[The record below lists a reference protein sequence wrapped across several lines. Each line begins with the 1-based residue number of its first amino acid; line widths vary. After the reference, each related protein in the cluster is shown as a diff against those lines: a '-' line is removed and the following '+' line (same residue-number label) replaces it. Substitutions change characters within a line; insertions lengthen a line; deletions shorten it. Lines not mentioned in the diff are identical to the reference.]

1 LLLSPRIKQFCS
13 VIRIE
18 QRLAAAAQIS
28 GWKARAASIRVHSW
42 FKTNPNIHPA
52 IIRENPYQSVAKKTS
67 VALHPGTPVRGSP
80 AELRTCAFPFATSH
94 ETNSKQCS
102 EAAQFRQH
110 RSRAGKPELHR
121 FVSIRG
127 SKRTRTKHR
136 QHRSRAGKPQ
146 LHQFV
151 PIRGHSWFK
160 TNPHEAP
167 AAQISGWKA
176 RAASIRAHS
185 WPFVVQKRTR
195 TKHRQHRSRAGKPQL
210 HQFVPIRVHSWFKTT
225 PTGRKKRGISSNHSK
240 CPSAV
245 HWDRQ
250 DSNLQPRDY
259 ASHFGFRRPFQVRGL
274 DHPFTPHAQDEHLP
288 CLPSGL
294 YTFRHQ
300 NKGPGNHHCF
310 SRGLARDWHTV

>member
-1 LLLSPRIKQFCS
+1 
-13 VIRIE
+13 
-18 QRLAAAAQIS
+18 
-28 GWKARAASIRVHSW
+28 
-42 FKTNPNIHPA
+42 
-52 IIRENPYQSVAKKTS
+52 
-67 VALHPGTPVRGSP
+67 
-80 AELRTCAFPFATSH
+80 
-94 ETNSKQCS
+94 
-102 EAAQFRQH
+102 
-110 RSRAGKPELHR
+110 
-121 FVSIRG
+121 
-127 SKRTRTKHR
+127 
-136 QHRSRAGKPQ
+136 
-146 LHQFV
+146 HQFV
-151 PIRGHSWFK
+151 AIRVHSWFK

-167 AAQISGWKA
+167 AAQISHWKA
-176 RAASIRAHS
+176 PATSIRGHSCPFVVQNEPARSTGSTDLGLESPSCINS
-185 WPFVVQKRTR
+185 WPFVSIRG
-195 TKHRQHRSRAGKPQL
+195 SKP
-210 HQFVPIRVHSWFKTT
+210 P
-225 PTGRKKRGISSNHSK
+225 PPGAKKRGTSSNHSK